1 VRPRLWQDMMGQD
14 TTLEAWRVILET
26 RNGVYVMIAVSAGEF
41 DAMNPL
47 NTLFEEGSVSRELID
62 STLKAYTISFAGMG
76 GGAGMFLWQNGLI
89 PRTSLDGPHSVG
101 RFDQE
106 ACRRVRR
113 RRLIEEEVSIAAC

>member
-1 VRPRLWQDMMGQD
+1 MRPRLWQDMMGQD

-106 ACRRVRR
+106 ACGRVRR
-113 RRLIEEEVSIAAC
+113 RRLIEEE